1 VAGTLFVGVCRIE
14 LSLPTARS
22 LKDRRS
28 LVQSVTTRMRREYGV
43 SVADL
48 DTHPHYSRAVLGVAA
63 VSNQAGHARDVV
75 ETAVRFLENTRLDA
89 EIDALDFD
97 VLSAW

>member
-1 VAGTLFVGVCRIE
+1 
-14 LSLPTARS
+14 
-22 LKDRRS
+22 LKDRRAI
-28 LVQSVTTRMRREYGV
+28 VQSVTTRMRREYAV

-48 DTHPHYSRAVLGVAA
+48 DAQPHYSRAALGLAA

-89 EIDALDFD
+89 EVDAIEFD